1 MSKQILIA
9 SLAALIVTVAVA
21 GCGSSDKSST
31 ATGTKGSAAAKP
43 TDTGESDADK
53 GDKGDEEE
61 EAKSACKEPATSKPT
76 GLPSSFPEPA
86 QLTVTAVH
94 KEGPTTEVEG
104 YLSADFP
111 EAYTSYGAAVTKAG
125 YTVLHKERDPH
136 DAEINYQ
143 GASRQGQIALK
154 ENCTEEGVTRVRI
167 TSRPA

>member
-1 MSKQILIA
+1 MSKRILITG
-9 SLAALIVTVAVA
+9 LAALIAAVAGA

-31 ATGTKGSAAAKP
+31 ATGTKSSAAVKPADAGASDAAKG
-43 TDTGESDADK
+43 DTGD
-53 GDKGDEEE
+53 EE

-86 QLTVTAVH
+86 RLTITAVR

-104 YLSADFP
+104 YVSADFP

-143 GASRQGQIALK
+143 GAGRQGQIALK